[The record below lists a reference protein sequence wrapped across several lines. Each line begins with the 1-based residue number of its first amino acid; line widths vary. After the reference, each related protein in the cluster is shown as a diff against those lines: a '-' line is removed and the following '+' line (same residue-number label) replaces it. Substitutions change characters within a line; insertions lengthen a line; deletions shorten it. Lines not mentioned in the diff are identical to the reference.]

1 MGSVDGEAR
10 VKDLDLPRTRN
21 WNAPA
26 LDTYARACLLRHDAR
41 LGDVISHSRGCL
53 SYLATPYSKLAR
65 DDDGAFSSAGS
76 LECAARAARWARLLA
91 LEGITAVSPIIQAV
105 EMVHVDVIDPQLD
118 PLDERFWE
126 GWCQPLLNACG
137 GVIVPPIPGWKES
150 EGIWVEV
157 CAALRAQRPVF
168 LIRPGAEFG
177 GVA

>member
-1 MGSVDGEAR
+1 MGFVDRAAR

-26 LDTYARACLLRHDAR
+26 LDTYARACLLRSDAR

-126 GWCQPLLNACG
+126 GWCRRCSTH
-137 GVIVPPIPGWKES
+137 V
-150 EGIWVEV
+150 
-157 CAALRAQRPVF
+157 AASLSRPFRAGRKARASGSRFARRSVRSG
-168 LIRPGAEFG
+168 LCS
-177 GVA
+177 

>member
-1 MGSVDGEAR
+1 MSDF
-10 VKDLDLPRTRN
+10 DLPHTLN

-26 LDTYARACLLRHDAR
+26 LDAYARACLLHRGAG
-41 LGDVISHSRGCL
+41 LADVIRHGRGQL

-65 DDDGAFSSAGS
+65 DDDGAFSIAGS

-105 EMVHVDVIDPQLD
+105 EMVHADGIDPQLD

-126 GWCQPLLNACG
+126 GWCRPLLNACG
-137 GVIVPPIPGWKES
+137 GVIVPPIPGWAES